1 MPPTRGKRGPE
12 LDPITRAQICE
23 LHNTNGWGATT
34 IHKKRFPEIPRST
47 IQYTLMQESK
57 RQKQESLPRSGKP
70 KKPAEG
76 DRDRD
81 RICETNPTVRDEN
94 FSGETSFRSTN
105 RRVVMCKWFRRV
117 QSRLN
122 GCFGLS
128 ILVFRDALESGVWFD
143 TTIGDLIP
151 QSRRGGVSARTI
163 EQLELYRRV
172 LSTLLNGLHGH
183 TISLSSDF
191 QHVNASVHTAH
202 LNWETPDV
210 LGFYVM
216 ECKKPSIHLI

>member
-70 KKPAEG
+70 KKPEAAEG

-81 RICETNPTVRDEN
+81 RICETKSIQQNPSVQASKMKTSQKSPASEAPTGGS
-94 FSGETSFRSTN
+94 SGA
-105 RRVVMCKWFRRV
+105 
-117 QSRLN
+117 N
-122 GCFGLS
+122 GS
-128 ILVFRDALESGVWFD
+128 DASKAG
-143 TTIGDLIP
+143 
-151 QSRRGGVSARTI
+151 
-163 EQLELYRRV
+163 
-172 LSTLLNGLHGH
+172 
-183 TISLSSDF
+183 
-191 QHVNASVHTAH
+191 
-202 LNWETPDV
+202 
-210 LGFYVM
+210 
-216 ECKKPSIHLI
+216 